1 MAYSDVG
8 IANIALIRIGAKRIS
23 SLTED
28 SESAIVVNAVWQYI
42 RDEVLSARDWHFA
55 KVRVAL
61 AKNVTTPAYNFD
73 YAYTIPS
80 DFLRLCRQDRM
91 DASVF
96 PSGLYSEEF
105 FTGQLYLNN
114 VYYQYKIE
122 TISDGTICLF
132 SDYDNT
138 DDSLFITYI
147 KRITDSTKFSPAFV
161 NCFANRLGAEIA
173 TSITESRAKFQ
184 DMMNMYESSLKKA
197 ESQNMSLDY
206 QDETGNDNWEMSGRD

>member
-23 SLTED
+23 ALTEN
-28 SESAIVVNAVWQYI
+28 SEQAIVINSVWQYI
-42 RDEVLSARDWHFA
+42 RDEVLSVRDWHFA

-61 AKNVTTPAYNFD
+61 AQNATTPEYNFD
-73 YAYTIPS
+73 FAYTMPA
-80 DFLRLCRQDRM
+80 DFLRLCRQDRT

-96 PSGLYSEEF
+96 TSGIYSEDF

-114 VYYQYKIE
+114 IYYPYKIE

-132 SDYDNT
+132 TDYDNT

-147 KRITDSTKFSPAFV
+147 KRITDATKFSPAFV
-161 NCFANRLGAEIA
+161 NCFSNRLAAEIA
-173 TSITESRAKFQ
+173 TTITESRAKFQ

-206 QDETGNDNWEMSGRD
+206 QNETGNDDWEMSGRD